1 MQHVVGCHD
10 FRNLCKMDVA
20 NGVVQ
25 YDRRILSA
33 SVRVVA
39 RDPFHNDTDTAS
51 GLLLLIFFISILYSK
66 ASSVRAR
73 REHLT
78 AMLLTVQV
86 LHGADYVPLKHWNHS
101 PSDTVSHVTRL
112 ESSSVWG
119 GQMFNNK
126 YNAHSLCSYYTC
138 GVVVH
143 DVAMGQLLSE
153 YCSFPLSV

>member
-1 MQHVVGCHD
+1 MFSQAMDTAVQHVVGCHD

-25 YDRRILSA
+25 YDRRIVSA

-51 GLLLLIFFISILYSK
+51 GLLLLVFFISMLCSK

-73 REHLT
+73 HERLT
-78 AMLLTVQV
+78 AMLLAVQV
-86 LHGADYVPLKHWNHS
+86 LHDADYVPLKQWNRS
-101 PSDTVSHVTRL
+101 PNDTVSHPTRL

-126 YNAHSLCSYYTC
+126 CNAH
-138 GVVVH
+138 
-143 DVAMGQLLSE
+143 MWK
-153 YCSFPLSV
+153 